1 MAQSNIDIKIIA
13 EFLGKSAFKQAD
25 TAANKLNKTV
35 KSLGQSFGLAFGG
48 AALGYAIKS
57 TIKDFAD
64 AERETQQLTNTVKNL
79 GLAFAAP
86 EVDAYVQSIGKLYG
100 VTGDQA
106 VPAMQALL
114 TATGS
119 VSRSTKIMNVA
130 LDLAASRNADVASV
144 AKDLASAYVG
154 NTKGLNQYKLG
165 LTKAELAALSFEE
178 ILDKI
183 GSQTLGAADEA
194 AKTLSGQLAIL
205 AEVSNQA
212 KERIGGGLF
221 QALGGLAGPD
231 GAGGAAKNIENLS
244 IKLTNAITG
253 FGYLVQEVKIAQ
265 PILVGAGIAIGLAW
279 APWLTAIGV
288 AALAIGAIGNAM
300 RKSTPQAPMN
310 TGKLFFPGAGD
321 GGYAERLAAEKK
333 AEAAAAARAK
343 KLEQDAKAAAKAQK
357 ESLKLAK
364 AKAIFDLQKIQIEAA
379 LKGKLSEEDKIRL
392 NLLKAIEEENI
403 DNADKYQKALEKS
416 QEKTKELAALLAT
429 VKAMEVKDPFSQW
442 SVDPLTASINALTTS
457 IGGVGT
463 AITAS
468 GKEWSS
474 FTGTVATTVIQPNLQ
489 EFSSSFTNA
498 INDIT
503 ASTSAASTAITTLS
517 LTASTTAATAA
528 TAAANSTATALTST
542 SSSFTNAI
550 DGIIISFGTAVT
562 GLGTLTTSAS
572 KTASDAAAAATATNN
587 TALASTTAAASKAAI
602 DAAAAATAAAN
613 AALLSTSSTATEAIG
628 SSTTSATNSTGVA
641 IATSGA
647 ATANTIIGTSQAAA
661 DALDKLY
668 SDSNTAITNATTVTV
683 TDFMATSSAALS
695 NLRDVLATEAANY
708 AAAAAA
714 TSAQAAAD
722 RADLAGAGNAGSN
735 VSITVNT
742 GIGDPNAIAE
752 AIAEVITDANNRG
765 TLDVLGFK

>member
-64 AERETQQLTNTVKNL
+64 AERETQQLSNTVKNL

-86 EVDAYVQSIGKLYG
+86 EVEAYVQSIGKLYG

-130 LDLAASRNADVASV
+130 LDLAASRSADVASV

-165 LTKAELAALSFEE
+165 LTKAELAALSFDE
-178 ILDKI
+178 ILEKI

-205 AEVSNQA
+205 AEASNQA
-212 KERIGGGLF
+212 KERIGGGLV
-221 QALGGLAGPD
+221 QALGGLAGKD
-231 GAGGAAKNIENLS
+231 GAGGAANTIENLS

-379 LKGKLSEEDKIRL
+379 LKGKISEEDKIRL
-392 NLLKAIEEENI
+392 KLMQAIEEENI
-403 DNADKYQKALEKS
+403 GNVEKYQKALEVA
-416 QEKTKELAALLAT
+416 QTKTKELTTLLQT
-429 VKAMEVKDPFSQW
+429 IKTLEMKDPFGVW
-442 SVDPLTASINALTTS
+442 KIDPLTASINELTKSMFSVQTQ
-457 IGGVGT
+457 IQANGR
-463 AITAS
+463 
-468 GKEWSS
+468 EWSS
-474 FTGTVATTVIQPNLQ
+474 FSSAVANTIIRPNLT
-489 EFSSSFTNA
+489 EWY
-498 INDIT
+498 
-503 ASTSAASTAITTLS
+503 SAFG
-517 LTASTTAATAA
+517 AA
-528 TAAANSTATALTST
+528 TAAAKSAATALGNISTGGTTTSGTTTSGTST
-542 SSSFTNAI
+542 GGTTASILGDPTTNALI
-550 DGIIISFGTAVT
+550 AKAEADALAAKNEATAAAAKIAELEAT
-562 GLGTLTTSAS
+562 AKATTAL
-572 KTASDAAAAATATNN
+572 AEQANAYAQRNAVIAAAAAQAALDAATK
-587 TALASTTAAASKAAI
+587 ALEEANARAAIAAAE
-602 DAAAAATAAAN
+602 AAAAQA
-613 AALLSTSSTATEAIG
+613 
-628 SSTTSATNSTGVA
+628 TTSATK
-641 IATSGA
+641 I
-647 ATANTIIGTSQAAA
+647 
-661 DALDKLY
+661 D
-668 SDSNTAITNATTVTV
+668 VTV
-683 TDFMATSSAALS
+683 TGDPFT
-695 NLRDVLATEAANY
+695 
-708 AAAAAA
+708 
-714 TSAQAAAD
+714 
-722 RADLAGAGNAGSN
+722 
-735 VSITVNT
+735 
-742 GIGDPNAIAE
+742 DPNAVAE
-752 AIAEVITDANNRG
+752 KVVEIIRSASNRG
-765 TLDVLGFK
+765 TVDVLGFE